1 MTDNNTRHSKR
12 THGIHRR
19 TVLGGVAGLGLL
31 SAVPGAAAVDELS
44 IHSVALDDADGT
56 GSYHPGEPLFV
67 PVGDKRWNTAW
78 VGPEYIGDRDNLAPG
93 SPRPSVDP
101 DNYAA
106 DDFTWSIVDRPAG
119 SDAELTFASSLF
131 EDRPRYDEGR
141 DNVAEFE
148 ADVSGTYTLELD
160 ASDGTHE
167 LTIRALPDD
176 ENAPAGPPRLELDA
190 DYDSDGDAFEID
202 TNAALAPDSRADPD
216 DLEAFVLADDRDPLQ
231 TDAIAVDELT
241 ATVPGDALEGE
252 PGRVYAVV
260 HDGDRT
266 SVTDSVELRPDGDVH
281 LPNRAPEWMH
291 DGVVSQI
298 FTRSWAGERDAT
310 TFDTLIEG
318 DDVARGVDYL
328 DELGID
334 AVWLTPIHPAVS
346 AERDLPG
353 GGPHGYDIT
362 DYFGV
367 ADDLTPEGKTPLEA
381 YREFVDACH
390 DRDIKVVLD
399 LVVNHGGRTLP
410 EFQDTIES
418 QTEAPEYWPIVE
430 EWDRDSPYFDW
441 FDRIDA
447 PREYEGKQLEPA
459 PFATGFW
466 NLQLHPNFNFD
477 NVALREYMLAV
488 AEFWSGTVG
497 VDGFRCDI
505 AWGVPH
511 SFWKDVRE
519 VVRANN
525 SEFLLLDEAIPN
537 DPAFSENEFDMHFDT
552 EGFTVPAHAVA
563 RGEAAGADLFDRVR
577 DRKRQGFPE
586 YSMILNAVENHD
598 EYRVLNEA
606 LDGSRKD
613 PEKAQRAVWA
623 AGVALPGVP
632 HIYYGMERAIS
643 VYGEGRHRGEGDH
656 RDGDVHPGGKQR
668 AFMNWESYD
677 EDHLSFYRT
686 LVSAYHDLDVLK
698 PDAALSG
705 AWYNSANDVLV
716 FGRDASDLSAVE
728 GPERVV
734 VVINFD
740 ARPAE
745 VFLRPGV
752 GAIDHVSGDDVSVET
767 LSDARAVEVDTIA
780 VLETPDLLEIGS
792 PISEPDAESG
802 TDYGDGEYVY
812 PTGAEYVEGAF
823 DLEAV
828 GVHET
833 PDAYQFRVEIAGDLT
848 NPWELPGGFSL
859 QHLQVYVRNPDRDE
873 GATVA
878 RDGVNAV
885 LAAPYQYRVVV
896 DGENGTRVESSDG
909 ELLADGEVRTNEVT
923 GAIVAE
929 VPKWAFDADIERL
942 SVAPLLLGYD
952 PDAPGSVRQVA
963 ADAGPDVFGGGR
975 DDETNPNVIDLVVDV
990 DRETALA
997 YDADSPAE
1005 IGYVPLVT
1013 PFEAVATFD
1022 VETGT
1027 GDGPGT
1033 YEVPTDNDYYE
1044 GAWDLDRLE
1053 IHESRDRV
1061 RFDYRFTE
1069 PLENPWQ
1076 FDVGF
1081 SHQLPQVYVFDP
1093 DTDAPATTEGRTGTN
1108 VAFEAPYNYRVNV
1121 NPEAGAGVED
1131 AAGEG
1136 VTRDVAVD
1144 SDEHT
1149 IRFDVPKDAIGWD
1162 RDRGVAIAAV
1172 VCPFDGFG
1180 EGGLRA
1186 IASEPETHVIG
1197 GGEDGV
1203 PDPKV
1208 MDLVTPE
1215 DVDRSEAFGEYGADS
1230 PPVLPYVTLGDLTRE
1245 ELLEVAGEADDE
1257 DGEARDDETDDQ
1269 SDETDETDGETD
1281 ETDETDEPG
1290 TPTEPAAADAE
1301 TPGFGIGAGAAALGA
1316 AGWAAK
1322 SLADRRDGEEDDRA

>member
-1 MTDNNTRHSKR
+1 MTDDNMTREKDSL
-12 THGIHRR
+12 TPHRR
-19 TVLGGVAGLGLL
+19 TVLCGVAGLGLL
-31 SAVPGAAAVDELS
+31 SAVPGAAATTGRSAGPVD
-44 IHSVALDDADGT
+44 LDGSAGT

-67 PVGDKRWNTAW
+67 AVGEKLWNTAW

-93 SPRPSVDP
+93 SPRPSADP
-101 DNYAA
+101 DAYAA
-106 DDFTWSIVDRPAG
+106 DDFAWSIVDRPAE

-148 ADVSGTYTLELD
+148 ADVPGRYTLELE
-160 ASDGTHE
+160 APDGTHE
-167 LTIRALPDD
+167 LSIRALPDD
-176 ENAPAGPPRLELDA
+176 EDAPAGPPRLELDA
-190 DYDSDGDAFEID
+190 DYDPDADAFEID
-202 TNAALAPDSRADPD
+202 TNAALAPDSRASPD
-216 DLEAFVLADDRDPLQ
+216 DLESFFLADDRDPLE
-231 TDAIAVDELT
+231 TDAIDVDGLT
-241 ATVPGDALEGE
+241 ATVSVDALEGE
-252 PGRVYAVV
+252 SGRVYAVV

-266 SVTDSVELRPDGDVH
+266 SVTDSLELRPEGDVH

-291 DGVVSQI
+291 DGVLYQI
-298 FTRSWAGERDAT
+298 FTRSWAGERDET
-310 TFDTLIEG
+310 TFDTLIHG

-328 DELGID
+328 EELGID

-367 ADDLTPEGKTPLEA
+367 ADDLAPAGKTPLDA

-390 DRDIKVVLD
+390 DRDIRVVLD

-410 EFQDTIES
+410 EFQATIAN
-418 QTEAPEYWPIVE
+418 QTEEPEYWPVVE
-430 EWDRDSPYFDW
+430 EWDHESPYFDW

-447 PREYEGKQLEPA
+447 PRVYEGQQLEPA

-477 NVALREYMLAV
+477 NLALREYMLAV
-488 AEFWSGTVG
+488 AEFWSGDVG

-511 SFWKDVRE
+511 SFWKDLRE

-525 SEFLLLDEAIPN
+525 SAFLLLDEAIPN

-563 RGEAAGADLFDRVR
+563 RGEAAGADLFDRIR
-577 DRKRQGFPE
+577 DRRRQGFPDH
-586 YSMILNAVENHD
+586 SLLLNAVENHD

-606 LDGSRKD
+606 LDGSRGD

-632 HIYYGMERAIS
+632 HVYYGMERAIS
-643 VYGEGRHRGEGDH
+643 IYGEGRHMGEDDH

-668 AFMNWESYD
+668 AFMNWEEYD
-677 EDHLSFYRT
+677 EAHLEFYKR
-686 LVSAYHDLDVLK
+686 LVSAYHELDVLK

-705 AWYNSANDVLV
+705 AWYNSASDVLV
-716 FGRDASDLSAVE
+716 FGRDASDLDDVE
-728 GPERVV
+728 GPERAVV
-734 VVINFD
+734 VVNFE
-740 ARPAE
+740 ARPAQ

-752 GAIDHVSGDDVSVET
+752 GAVDHVTGEDVSVDT

-792 PISEPDAESG
+792 SISEPDVESG
-802 TDYGDGEYVY
+802 TDYGDGGYVY
-812 PTGAEYVEGAF
+812 PTGEEYVDGAF
-823 DLEAV
+823 DLEAF

-833 PDAYQFRVEIAGDLT
+833 PDAYQFRAEIAGDLT

-859 QHLQVYVRNPDRDE
+859 QQLQVYVRNPDRDD
-873 GATVA
+873 GGTVA
-878 RDGVNAV
+878 REGVNAE

-896 DGENGTRVESSDG
+896 DGEEGTRVESPDG
-909 ELLADGEVRTNEVT
+909 ELLAFGEVRTNEVT
-923 GAIVAE
+923 DAIVAE
-929 VPKWAFDADIERL
+929 VPKWAFEADIEQL

-952 PDAPGSVRQVA
+952 PDAPGTVRPVR

-975 DDETNPNVIDLVVDV
+975 DDEANPNVIDLVVDV
-990 DRETALA
+990 DVDRRTALE

-1013 PFEAVATFD
+1013 PFEEVATFD

-1033 YEVPTDNDYYE
+1033 YEPPTGDDYYA

-1093 DTDAPATTEGRTGTN
+1093 DTDAPATTAGRTGTN
-1108 VAFEAPYNYRVNV
+1108 VAFEVPYNYRVNV

-1131 AAGEG
+1131 ADGEG
-1136 VTRDVAVD
+1136 VTRDVTVEA
-1144 SDEHT
+1144 DEHT

-1180 EGGLRA
+1180 EGGLRT
-1186 IASEPETHVIG
+1186 IAAQADTHVIG
-1197 GGEDGV
+1197 GGEDGI
-1203 PDPKV
+1203 PNPKV
-1208 MDLVTPE
+1208 MDLVTPD
-1215 DVDRSEAFGEYGADS
+1215 DVARSEVFGEYGPDS
-1230 PPVLPYVTLGDLTRE
+1230 PAVLPYVTLGDLTRE
-1245 ELLEVAGEADDE
+1245 ELLDLAGEAADE
-1257 DGEARDDETDDQ
+1257 DGEDPEDDTDDETQETD
-1269 SDETDETDGETD
+1269 DETGEETDDHES
-1281 ETDETDEPG
+1281 
-1290 TPTEPAAADAE
+1290 PTEPAEADAE
-1301 TPGFGIGAGAAALGA
+1301 TPGFGFGAGAAAIGT

-1322 SLADRRDGEEDDRA
+1322 SLADRLDGGADDRE

>member
-1 MTDNNTRHSKR
+1 MTDDDTTRENYTHS
-12 THGIHRR
+12 THRR
-19 TVLGGVAGLGLL
+19 TVLGGLAGLGLL
-31 SAVPGAAAVDELS
+31 STVAGAGAATNRFPASDVD
-44 IHSVALDDADGT
+44 LDDPTGT

-67 PVGDKRWNTAW
+67 AVGEKLWNTAW

-93 SPRPSVDP
+93 SPQPSADP

-106 DDFTWSIVDRPAG
+106 DDFSWSVVDRPAG
-119 SDAELTFASSLF
+119 SDAELTYASSLF

-141 DNVAEFE
+141 DNTAEFE
-148 ADVSGTYTLELD
+148 ADVAGTYTLELD
-160 ASDGTHE
+160 APDGTHE

-176 ENAPAGPPRLELDA
+176 EDAPAGSPRLELDA
-190 DYDSDGDAFEID
+190 AYDPDADAFEID
-202 TNAALAPDSRADPD
+202 TNAALAPDSRADSD
-216 DLEAFVLADDRDPLQ
+216 DLEAFFLADDRDGLS
-231 TDAIAVDELT
+231 TDAISVDGVT
-241 ATVPGDALEGE
+241 ATVPADALGGE
-252 PGRVYAVV
+252 SGRVYAVV

-266 SVTDSVELRPDGDVH
+266 SVTDSVELHPDGDVH

-291 DGVVSQI
+291 DGVMYQI
-298 FTRSWAGERDAT
+298 FTRSWAGERGAT
-310 TFDTLIEG
+310 TFDSLIDG

-328 DELGID
+328 EELGID

-367 ADDLTPEGKTPLEA
+367 ADDLAPAGTDPLSA

-390 DRDIKVVLD
+390 DRDIRVVLD

-410 EFQDTIES
+410 EFQDTIAS
-418 QTEAPEYWPIVE
+418 QTEEPEYWPIVE

-441 FDRIDA
+441 FDRIDT
-447 PREYEGKQLEPA
+447 PREYEGRQLEPA

-488 AEFWSGTVG
+488 AEFWSGEVG

-511 SFWKDVRE
+511 SFWKDLRE

-525 SEFLLLDEAIPN
+525 SAFLLLDEAIPN

-552 EGFTVPAHAVA
+552 DGFTVPAHAVA

-577 DRKRQGFPE
+577 DRRRQGFPD
-586 YSMILNAVENHD
+586 YSLILNAVENHD

-606 LDGSRKD
+606 LDGSRDD
-613 PEKAQRAVWA
+613 PKKAQRAVWA
-623 AGVALPGVP
+623 AGVTLPGVP

-643 VYGEGRHRGEGDH
+643 VNGEGRHMGEADH

-668 AFMNWESYD
+668 AFMNWSEYD
-677 EDHLSFYRT
+677 EGHLDFYQS
-686 LVSAYHDLDVLK
+686 LVAAYQELDVLK
-698 PDAALSG
+698 PDATLSG
-705 AWYNSANDVLV
+705 AWYNSASDVLV
-716 FGRDASDLSAVE
+716 FGRDAGDIDDVD

-734 VVINFD
+734 VVVNFE
-740 ARPAE
+740 AGPAQ
-745 VFLRPGV
+745 VFLRPSVGGV
-752 GAIDHVSGDDVSVET
+752 DHVSGEDISVET
-767 LSDARAVEVDTIA
+767 LSDARAVEVETIA

-792 PISEPDAESG
+792 PISEPDVESG
-802 TDYGDGEYVY
+802 TDYGADEYVY
-812 PTGAEYVEGAF
+812 PTGEEYVDGAF
-823 DLEAV
+823 DLAAF

-833 PDAYQFRVEIAGDLT
+833 PDAYQFRAEIDGDLT

-859 QHLQVYVRNPDRDE
+859 QHLQVYVRDPERDD
-873 GATVA
+873 GTTVA
-878 RDGVNAV
+878 REGVNAE
-885 LAAPYQYRVVV
+885 LAAPYQYRVVA
-896 DGENGTRVESSDG
+896 DGEHGSRVESPDG
-909 ELLADGEVRTNEVT
+909 ELLAAGEVKTNEVT

-929 VPKWAFDADIERL
+929 VPKWAFDADVEDL

-952 PDAPGSVRQVA
+952 SDAPGDVRPVEA
-963 ADAGPDVFGGGR
+963 EAGPDVFGGGR
-975 DDETNPNVIDLVVDV
+975 DDDANPNVIDLVVDV
-990 DRETALA
+990 DIDRETALS
-997 YDADSPAE
+997 YDSDSPAE

-1013 PFEAVATFD
+1013 PFEEVATFD

-1027 GDGPGT
+1027 GNGPGT
-1033 YEVPTDNDYYE
+1033 YEIPTGDDYYE
-1044 GAWDLDRLE
+1044 GAWDIDRLE
-1053 IHESRDRV
+1053 VHESRDRV

-1069 PLENPWQ
+1069 PLENPWE

-1093 DTDAPATTEGRTGTN
+1093 ETDDPATTQGRTATN

-1136 VTRDVAVD
+1136 VTRDVSVD
-1144 SDEHT
+1144 ADQHT
-1149 IRFDVPKDAIGWD
+1149 IRFDVPKAAIGWD
-1162 RDRGVAIAAV
+1162 RETGVAIAAV

-1186 IASEPETHVIG
+1186 IAAEADTHVIG

-1203 PDPKV
+1203 PNPKV
-1208 MDLVTPE
+1208 MDLITPE
-1215 DVDRSEAFGEYGADS
+1215 EVDRSGAFGEYDADS

-1245 ELLEVAGEADDE
+1245 ELLEAAGEPDDE
-1257 DGEARDDETDDQ
+1257 DAAGETEGETDEEGDETDDET
-1269 SDETDETDGETD
+1269 ETDPE
-1281 ETDETDEPG
+1281 
-1290 TPTEPAAADAE
+1290 TPTEPAETDTE
-1301 TPGFGIGAGAAALGA
+1301 TPGFGIGAGAAAVGA

-1322 SLADRRDGEEDDRA
+1322 SLAERRAGDEDDRE